1 MLTRRL
7 LASPSYPS
15 SSLIRTFTTCHPQQ
29 RYPSLAD
36 LTSDGAAAFDARQKE
51 FRDRV
56 KAAQQAKEQ
65 QDSQLVETSTSSPD
79 SSASTTSAFS
89 STAPAVP
96 ATPSSDGKA
105 PTTSDPNDRGIASA
119 VANKMSLDSLSSKT
133 TGAERDAAFK
143 QDASKRKGAISS
155 LIYGTNEGRQMDQEI
170 EKSFSQVLARGK
182 YVHSIVF
189 HQVKPDKV
197 DEYIKLVGDWYP
209 RMAGI
214 KDNHVHLVGSW
225 RTEVGDCDTFGMLI
239 PIPRRVSADH
249 QSPHLG
255 IPTLP
260 RLPRLPPLHL
270 PPS

>member
-29 RYPSLAD
+29 RSPSIAD
-36 LTSDGAAAFDARQKE
+36 VTSDGAAAFDARQKE

-65 QDSQLVETSTSSPD
+65 QDSQLVNNSPASSE
-79 SSASTTSAFS
+79 STTSAFS
-89 STAPAVP
+89 STAPTVSS
-96 ATPSSDGKA
+96 TPSSDGKA
-105 PTTSDPNDRGIASA
+105 NTSLDTDNRGTASA
-119 VANKMSLDSLSSKT
+119 VASKMSLGSLSLKP
-133 TGAERDAAFK
+133 TGAEREAALK

-155 LIYGTNEGRQMDQEI
+155 LIYGTSEGRQMDQEI

-189 HQVKPDKV
+189 HQVKPDRV
-197 DEYIKLVGDWYP
+197 DEYTKLVGEWYP

-214 KDNHVHLVGSW
+214 KENHVHLVGSW
-225 RTEVGDCDTFGMLI
+225 RTEVGDCDTFGM
-239 PIPRRVSADH
+239 
-249 QSPHLG
+249 HL
-255 IPTLP
+255 
-260 RLPRLPPLHL
+260 
-270 PPS
+270 SVA